1 MEGRL
6 RKVKREI
13 NIREGGGGKRWVSII
28 KIVDALFRVIEVAEG
43 CL

>member
-1 MEGRL
+1 M
-6 RKVKREI
+6 KREI
-13 NIREGGGGKRWVSII
+13 NIREGGGRKRWASII